1 MRVHDLTVMPPDAFR
16 PAVWACVWLLATS
29 AVAAQTP
36 PTNEAAQPTP
46 RTTAPQATDALLPD
60 TVLDP
65 PGGPRLIRLAAPGS
79 ALTVLRL
86 SIPVTEGPLE
96 AGSAFI
102 LQTLGLDRARAA
114 AAPLGARVEGSR
126 TPWGIAYTVV
136 GPSEDFDYLVYVL
149 REAVAEPRPDAV
161 TFERARSRAGEEAAR
176 LRETAAGRLAA
187 ELRAA
192 AVPSALPLAGMPAS
206 LDRLTS
212 TMVRE
217 LWRRTHRR
225 EAMSLVWVGSEPV
238 ELVLASIQSIGSGAR
253 PDAVSA
259 ERPPEQP
266 TPPDT
271 EVLRHWYGEARVAGD
286 VRDPHSAVVAVLIAR
301 RLRELQSA
309 FEADVQLWDVDDA
322 RVLAIMG
329 AAYPAAAPLLRSRLE
344 GIVAGVATTEHEEI
358 VSAVAWLRFELLA
371 VSRTPWGLAAQVGR
385 YHDATGDP
393 GAAHRHAQ
401 ALQRV
406 GPDSLRRYV
415 EELHQQSPARVE
427 VRP

>member
-16 PAVWACVWLLATS
+16 LAVWACVWLLATS

-36 PTNEAAQPTP
+36 PTDEAAQPTP

-102 LQTLGLDRARAA
+102 IQTLGLDRARAA

-161 TFERARSRAGEEAAR
+161 TFERARSRAEEEAAR
-176 LRETAAGRLAA
+176 LRETASGRLGA

-212 TMVRE
+212 TTVRE

-238 ELVLASIQSIGSGAR
+238 ELVLVSIQSIGSGAG

-259 ERPPEQP
+259 ERPPEQL
-266 TPPDT
+266 TLPDT

-309 FEADVQLWDVDDA
+309 LEGDVQLWDVGDA
-322 RVLAIMG
+322 RVLAITG

-344 GIVAGVATTEHEEI
+344 GIVAGVATTEREEI
-358 VSAVAWLRFELLA
+358 VSAVASLRLGLLV
-371 VSRTPWGLAAQVGR
+371 VSRTPWGLAAQVER

-401 ALQRV
+401 ALERV
-406 GPDSLRRYV
+406 GQDSLRRYV
-415 EELHQQSPARVE
+415 EELLQQSPARVE

>member
-36 PTNEAAQPTP
+36 PTDEAAQPTP

-102 LQTLGLDRARAA
+102 IQTLGLDRARAA

-136 GPSEDFDYLVYVL
+136 GLSEDFDYLVYVL

-161 TFERARSRAGEEAAR
+161 TFERARSRAEEEAAR
-176 LRETAAGRLAA
+176 LCETASGRLGA

-206 LDRLTS
+206 IDRLTS
-212 TMVRE
+212 TTVRE

-238 ELVLASIQSIGSGAR
+238 ELVLVSIQSIGSGAR

-259 ERPPEQP
+259 EQPPEQL
-266 TPPDT
+266 TLPDT

-309 FEADVQLWDVDDA
+309 FEGDVQLWDVGDA
-322 RVLAIMG
+322 RVLAITG

-344 GIVAGVATTEHEEI
+344 GIVAGVATTEREEI
-358 VSAVAWLRFELLA
+358 VSAVASLRFGLLV
-371 VSRTPWGLAAQVGR
+371 VSRTPWGLAAQVER

-401 ALQRV
+401 ALERV
-406 GPDSLRRYV
+406 GQDSLRRYV
-415 EELHQQSPARVE
+415 EELLQQSPARVE